1 VLFIFMRFSQHG
13 VWQFKPLFETM
24 RRRTPEGV
32 GPMSKDLVVRFAGEG
47 GHGVDTAYQ
56 VLTQPAAR
64 VGYHVQTFA
73 TYPSQITGGPVWA
86 QARISTEEV
95 LTSGDELDVLVALD
109 RYAYDNHHEELRD
122 GGIVIYNLEEYD
134 LEGAPNTFGIEID
147 RLARETGNTRASNMI
162 MVGAVGQLSSMPQQY
177 FDDFVRARYS
187 RGREGDEAIIES
199 NIRAL
204 TMGYEAAAAS
214 GLRVEQ
220 IDPPQPSDGER
231 TLVTG
236 YEAFSMGAIAAG
248 LDTFIGYPISP
259 ATTTLVFM
267 EDNLTAEGKV
277 VVQTSSEIE
286 SIAALI
292 GGGFAGNKTMT
303 STAGPG
309 LSLMGEGLG
318 LAWMAEIPL
327 VVLDVQRGGPA
338 TGLPTKTEQ
347 SDLLSALTPGH
358 GDMSIPII
366 APGTITECFEAGVM
380 GLNWA
385 ERYQGPVIVLSDM
398 SLAERRQDI
407 PRPDLSS
414 VVDERRTVSDGADG
428 NRRYR
433 GDRVTPMPLPGG
445 PGAYVANGSE
455 HDEQGDT
462 THLSDIHVQMTN
474 RRFSKLALL
483 EDGSY
488 ESDNATAPV
497 AVMTWGG
504 SKGPALA
511 AYNTLRE
518 QGEEM
523 AWFYTMYLN
532 PLPPALLLELQQK
545 ELVLVPELNYLG
557 QFSQVLRGLGVNAH
571 SITQYTG
578 LPFKEHMLTTV
589 LRERL
594 ATTKT
599 RKLATA

>member
-1 VLFIFMRFSQHG
+1 
-13 VWQFKPLFETM
+13 
-24 RRRTPEGV
+24 
-32 GPMSKDLVVRFAGEG
+32 MSKDLVVRFAGEG

-64 VGYHVQTFA
+64 AGYHVQTFA

-109 RYAYDNHHEELRD
+109 QYAYDHHHEELRD
-122 GGIVIYNLEEYD
+122 GGVVIYNSEEYD
-134 LEGAPNTFGIEID
+134 LEGVPNAFGIEID
-147 RLARETGNTRASNMI
+147 RLARETGNARASNMI
-162 MVGAVGQLSSMPQQY
+162 MVGAVAQLASMPQQY
-177 FDDFVRARYS
+177 FNDFVRARYS
-187 RGREGDEAIIES
+187 RGRPGDEAIIES
-199 NIRAL
+199 NIQAL
-204 TMGYEAAAAS
+204 TM
-214 GLRVEQ
+214 
-220 IDPPQPSDGER
+220 
-231 TLVTG
+231 G
-236 YEAFSMGAIAAG
+236 YEAFSMGAIAGG
-248 LDTFIGYPISP
+248 LESFIGYPISP

-267 EDNLTAEGKV
+267 EDNLAGEGKIV
-277 VVQTSSEIE
+277 IQTSSEIE

-292 GGGFAGNKTMT
+292 GSGFAGKKTMT

-327 VVLDVQRGGPA
+327 VVLNVQRGGPA

-347 SDLLSALTPGH
+347 SDLLIALTPGH
-358 GDMSIPII
+358 GDMSLPVI
-366 APGTITECFEAGVM
+366 APGTVTECFEAGVVS
-380 GLNWA
+380 LNWA
-385 ERYQGPVIVLSDM
+385 ERYQGPVIVLSEM

-407 PRPDLSS
+407 VRPDVSA
-414 VVDERRTVSDGADG
+414 VVDERRVVSDGADG

-433 GDRVTPMPLPGG
+433 GDHITPMPLPGG

-462 THLSDIHVQMTN
+462 THLSEIHVQMTD
-474 RRFSKLALL
+474 RRFSKLSLL
-483 EDGSY
+483 EDGTY
-488 ESDNATAPV
+488 ESDNTGASV
-497 AVMTWGG
+497 AVMPWGG

-511 AYNTLRE
+511 AYRALRA
-518 QGEEM
+518 QGEEI
-523 AWFYTMYLN
+523 AWYYTMYLN

-571 SITQYTG
+571 SITQYIG
-578 LPFKEHMLTTV
+578 LPFKESVLTEA
-589 LRERL
+589 LHERL
-594 ATTKT
+594 AATQT
-599 RKLATA
+599 RKLAMA

>member
-1 VLFIFMRFSQHG
+1 
-13 VWQFKPLFETM
+13 
-24 RRRTPEGV
+24 
-32 GPMSKDLVVRFAGEG
+32 MSKDLVVRFAGEG

-64 VGYHVQTFA
+64 AGYHVQTFA

-109 RYAYDNHHEELRD
+109 QYAYDHHHEELRD
-122 GGIVIYNLEEYD
+122 GGVVIYNSEEYD
-134 LEGAPNTFGIEID
+134 LEGVPNAFGIEID
-147 RLARETGNTRASNMI
+147 RLARETGNARASNMI
-162 MVGAVGQLSSMPQQY
+162 MVGAVAQLASMPQQY
-177 FDDFVRARYS
+177 FNDFVRARYS
-187 RGREGDEAIIES
+187 RGRPGDEAIIES
-199 NIRAL
+199 NIQAL
-204 TMGYEAAAAS
+204 TMGYEAVAAS
-214 GLRVEQ
+214 GLHVEQ
-220 IDPPQPSDGER
+220 IDPPPPLDGDR
-231 TLVTG
+231 SLVTG

-248 LDTFIGYPISP
+248 LESFIGYPISP

-267 EDNLTAEGKV
+267 EDNLAGEGKV
-277 VVQTSSEIE
+277 VIQASSEIE

-292 GGGFAGNKTMT
+292 GSGFAGKKTMT

-327 VVLDVQRGGPA
+327 VVLNVQRGGPA

-347 SDLLSALTPGH
+347 SDLLIALTPGH
-358 GDMSIPII
+358 GDMSLPVI
-366 APGTITECFEAGVM
+366 APGTVTECFEAGVVS
-380 GLNWA
+380 LNWA
-385 ERYQGPVIVLSDM
+385 ERYQGPVIVLSEM

-407 PRPDLSS
+407 PRPD
-414 VVDERRTVSDGADG
+414 VDAVIDERRAVSDGADG

-433 GDRVTPMPLPGG
+433 GDRITPMPLPGG

-462 THLSDIHVQMTN
+462 THLSEVHVQMTD
-474 RRFSKLALL
+474 RRFSKLSLL
-483 EDGSY
+483 EDGTY
-488 ESDNATAPV
+488 ESDNTGASV
-497 AVMTWGG
+497 AVMPWGG

-511 AYNTLRE
+511 AYRALRA
-518 QGEEM
+518 QGEEI
-523 AWFYTMYLN
+523 AWYYTMYLN

-571 SITQYTG
+571 SITQYIG
-578 LPFKEHMLTTV
+578 LPFKESVLTEA
-589 LRERL
+589 LHERL
-594 ATTKT
+594 AATQT
-599 RKLATA
+599 RKLAMA

>member
-1 VLFIFMRFSQHG
+1 
-13 VWQFKPLFETM
+13 
-24 RRRTPEGV
+24 
-32 GPMSKDLVVRFAGEG
+32 MSKDLVVRFAGEG

-95 LTSGDELDVLVALD
+95 LTAGDELDVLVALD
-109 RYAYDNHHEELRD
+109 RYAYDNHHGELRD
-122 GGIVIYNLEEYD
+122 GGIVIYNSEEYD
-134 LEGAPNTFGIEID
+134 LEGVPNSFGIEID
-147 RLARETGNTRASNMI
+147 RLARETGNARASNMI
-162 MVGAVGQLSSMPQQY
+162 MVGAVGQLASMPQQY
-177 FDDFVRARYS
+177 FDDFVRVRYS
-187 RGREGDEAIIES
+187 RGREGDDAIIES

-204 TMGYEAAAAS
+204 TMGYEAVATS
-214 GLRVEQ
+214 GLHVEQ
-220 IDPPQPSDGER
+220 IDPPPPLDGER

-248 LDTFIGYPISP
+248 LETFIGYPISP
-259 ATTTLVFM
+259 ATTTLIFM
-267 EDNLTAEGKV
+267 EENLTAEGTA

-292 GGGFAGNKTMT
+292 GSGYAGKKTMT

-347 SDLLSALTPGH
+347 SDLLVALTPGH
-358 GDMSIPII
+358 GDMTMPII
-366 APGTITECFEAGVM
+366 APGTITECFEAGAVS
-380 GLNWA
+380 LNWA
-385 ERYQGPVIVLSDM
+385 ERYQGPVIVLSEM

-407 PRPDLSS
+407 VRPDVSAII
-414 VVDERRTVSDGADG
+414 DERRTVSEGADG
-428 NRRYR
+428 NSRYR
-433 GDRVTPMPLPGG
+433 GDRITPMPVPGG

-462 THLSDIHVQMTN
+462 THLSEIHVQMTD

-483 EDGSY
+483 EDGWY
-488 ESDNATAPV
+488 ESDNTAASV
-497 AVMTWGG
+497 AVMPWGG

-511 AYNTLRE
+511 AYRSLRE
-518 QGEEM
+518 QGEEL
-523 AWFYTMYLN
+523 AWYYTMYLS

-578 LPFKEHMLTTV
+578 LPFKEQMLITA
-589 LRERL
+589 LHERL
-594 ATTKT
+594 ASTKT